1 MLSRQPSKEG
11 HAGQFGK
18 QDVRFG
24 VEVEGHENP
33 GAFAGDRGD
42 AMQGVPPPEE
52 DERPVAHP
60 QSVGKDRVVQ
70 QRTAVR
76 LLYAFHFFDDVSE
89 PLHVEPI
96 DLQQLLEVLFL
107 VVRHFVVAHRL
118 FEKRLVHEGRV
129 PVFGTDHRTRGRL
142 KI

>member
-1 MLSRQPSKEG
+1 MITAMLSRQPSKEG

-52 DERPVAHP
+52 DERLPAP
-60 QSVGKDRVVQ
+60 PCEGAQRRSRRQDGKRA
-70 QRTAVR
+70 RA
-76 LLYAFHFFDDVSE
+76 
-89 PLHVEPI
+89 
-96 DLQQLLEVLFL
+96 QL
-107 VVRHFVVAHRL
+107 
-118 FEKRLVHEGRV
+118 
-129 PVFGTDHRTRGRL
+129 
-142 KI
+142 